1 MQNNLINSYSDLDML
16 VFLQNMATTEI
27 TSFPFQGKDR
37 RDDNLR
43 GAFKNHP
50 ASGSLPIWD
59 SHKDSERWSRSLAA
73 DKSKQD
79 EEHKAVSDIKSN
91 ERINKQTQFQEEL
104 YKRSI
109 SSATRREEKM
119 LSARLSCW
127 QNNPHMGLSATS
139 ANRKKNLD
147 TWLEWRMKM
156 KKKACLQSNCVCS
169 NIFIQLFSLCNAL
182 LIAMWKWAFLLRF
195 KLYFLN
201 VFIAI
206 SLLPIFKCQ

>member
-59 SHKDSERWSRSLAA
+59 SHKDSERCSRSLAA

-119 LSARLSCW
+119 LSARLSC
-127 QNNPHMGLSATS
+127 
-139 ANRKKNLD
+139 
-147 TWLEWRMKM
+147 
-156 KKKACLQSNCVCS
+156 
-169 NIFIQLFSLCNAL
+169 
-182 LIAMWKWAFLLRF
+182 
-195 KLYFLN
+195 
-201 VFIAI
+201 
-206 SLLPIFKCQ
+206 

>member
-79 EEHKAVSDIKSN
+79 EEHKVPRLYLEYVPGRAIQEIYIKC
-91 ERINKQTQFQEEL
+91 NK
-104 YKRSI
+104 KRRKDVI
-109 SSATRREEKM
+109 CQAFM
-119 LSARLSCW
+119 L
-127 QNNPHMGLSATS
+127 T
-139 ANRKKNLD
+139 K
-147 TWLEWRMKM
+147 
-156 KKKACLQSNCVCS
+156 
-169 NIFIQLFSLCNAL
+169 
-182 LIAMWKWAFLLRF
+182 
-195 KLYFLN
+195 
-201 VFIAI
+201 
-206 SLLPIFKCQ
+206 

>member
-1 MQNNLINSYSDLDML
+1 MQNNLINSNSDLDTL

-37 RDDNLR
+37 RGDNLR

-91 ERINKQTQFQEEL
+91 ERINKQTQFQ
-104 YKRSI
+104 
-109 SSATRREEKM
+109 
-119 LSARLSCW
+119 
-127 QNNPHMGLSATS
+127 
-139 ANRKKNLD
+139 
-147 TWLEWRMKM
+147 
-156 KKKACLQSNCVCS
+156 
-169 NIFIQLFSLCNAL
+169 
-182 LIAMWKWAFLLRF
+182 
-195 KLYFLN
+195 
-201 VFIAI
+201 
-206 SLLPIFKCQ
+206 